1 MGGEKRRMKV
11 LNFGSLNID
20 YTYSVPHIIVGGE
33 TMASLEL
40 HEYCGGKGLN
50 QSVALARA
58 GLDVWHA
65 GTIGYDGGML
75 ADACKNAGIH
85 SEFIRKLDVRSGHT
99 IIQVDGNGQN
109 SIILYG
115 GINMMQTTEYVDEVL
130 ARFEEGDWLVLQNE
144 INLLD
149 YIIDR
154 AYDRGMKIVMNPSPY
169 NDALAACDLGKVSL
183 FFVNEIE
190 AEQITGNSDPGSALE
205 ALHAAYPKAAFVL
218 TLGSDGAWY
227 YDGQQRVFQDIFKVK
242 PVDTTAAGD
251 TFTGFFLRK
260 LIDGD
265 SIQTALMTAAKA
277 SSIAVTRSGAAPS
290 IPSMQ
295 EVEKELAKV

>member
-1 MGGEKRRMKV
+1 MKV

-33 TMASLEL
+33 TMASSGL

-75 ADACKNAGIH
+75 TDACEKAGIH
-85 SEFIRKLDVRSGHT
+85 TEFLRKLDVRSGHT
-99 IIQVDGNGQN
+99 IIQVDENGQN

-115 GINMMQTTEYVDEVL
+115 GTNMMQTAEYVDEV
-130 ARFEEGDWLVLQNE
+130 RSHFEEGDYLVLQNE
-144 INLLD
+144 INMLD
-149 YIIDR
+149 YIIDK
-154 AYDRGMKIVMNPSPY
+154 AYEKGMKIVMNPSPY
-169 NDALAACDLGKVSL
+169 NDRLAACDLGKVSL

-190 AEQITGNSDPGSALE
+190 SAQITDNSDPDKALD
-205 ALHAAYPKAAFVL
+205 ALHAAYPNAAFVL
-218 TLGSDGAWY
+218 TLGSEGAWY
-227 YDGQQRVFQDIFKVK
+227 YDGQQRVFQGIFKVK

-260 LIDGD
+260 LIDGAP
-265 SIQTALMTAAKA
+265 IQTALMTAAKA

-290 IPSMQ
+290 IPSIA
-295 EVEKELAKV
+295 EVEKGLMEK

>member
-1 MGGEKRRMKV
+1 MKV

-33 TMASLEL
+33 TMASSEL

-50 QSVALARA
+50 QSIALARA

-65 GTIGYDGGML
+65 GTIGHDGDL
-75 ADACKNAGIH
+75 LTDSCAEAGIH
-85 SEFIRKLDVRSGHT
+85 TEFIRKLDVRSGHT
-99 IIQVDGNGQN
+99 VIQVDEKGQN

-115 GINMMQTTEYVDEVL
+115 GTNMMQTEEYVDEVL
-130 ARFEEGDWLVLQNE
+130 SHFEAGDYLVLQNE

-149 YIIDR
+149 YIIDK
-154 AYDRGMKIVMNPSPY
+154 AYEKGMKIVMNPSPF
-169 NDALAACDLGKVSL
+169 NDRLRSCDLGKVSL

-190 AEQITGNSDPGSALE
+190 AAQITGDSDPDHALD
-205 ALHAAYPKAAFVL
+205 ALHAAYPDAAFVL
-218 TLGSDGAWY
+218 TLGSEGAWY
-227 YDGQQRVFQDIFKVK
+227 YDGEQKVFQGIFKVK

-251 TFTGFFLRK
+251 TFTGFFLRR
-260 LIDGD
+260 LIDGAL
-265 SIQTALMTAAKA
+265 IQEALMTAAKA

-290 IPSMQ
+290 IPSIA
-295 EVEKELAKV
+295 EVEEGLKN